1 MSETVSVR
9 IKIDDAGS
17 FKQVQVD
24 AEDLRDAVRTV
35 KEETDRLKSSVINWA
50 QAAQAAD
57 MFQQTLGSLQS
68 ALGDLAS
75 GFVEDQTNLAKLGQA
90 MRNTMGATREQID
103 SIDALCD
110 AQERSGVTSKGA
122 QLAGAQELATYLEL
136 SSSLETLI
144 PVLNDMAAQQLGVG
158 ASGESVAQIASMLGK
173 VMNGQTEALS
183 RYGYKFDEAQKY
195 ILQFGDETER
205 AAVLAD
211 VVSESVGGMS
221 QALRDTAEGALF
233 AAQTQ
238 TDSLKDAF
246 GSLAAKIMPVVNNIA
261 SLTIGITGVM
271 KLVASFRSLAA
282 VLNLSKIES
291 LACAVNMK
299 VQAVAARILGA
310 SSTSAVASVT
320 ALRVATAALY
330 ATMTLGLS
338 LAIQGVITLFTRL
351 TSASS
356 GAASGLKEAD
366 EATSAYRDAA
376 ASARAEIA
384 KEIVEIEGLIK
395 AKAEESAKVTELNDK
410 YGRSFGT
417 YGTLSEWYET
427 LTGKSEAYCRQLG
440 YQARAEKL
448 IEEQSK
454 ALVDLDD
461 VRKRKKRMEDE
472 GKTTSYVFQPT
483 SISAGGGSYVEE
495 QNPEYAALLASEKEL
510 EAKVKETE
518 AAIKEATSEAAK
530 AAGDMAAG
538 ATEAAEATDWQTMS
552 LANLNKE
559 IQKQRQLVAD
569 KAGTDAAAAKAASE
583 ELKRME
589 ERAASLGSAYG
600 LAATSSGSASKGVT
614 QDIAA
619 YRESVSRAVEVNSA
633 LNGGLNESVVELRA
647 MSSGIT
653 ALINKYGLENAEVR
667 RLVEEYNA
675 LRKARGGSL
684 ISEPLARPEGTARL
698 TGKAEPA
705 RSSGLAKA
713 TKETKDYSSAQR
725 EAVDSQA
732 AVQAGVGALSS
743 TFGSLSR
750 VVGEAAGAW
759 LEWIGNLLNAVAQ
772 AIPAITALATARKG
786 EATANAAASIT
797 GGAASVASIPWV
809 GAAMAVAAAASIA
822 AAFAAMPKFAAGGIA
837 FGPTIGMFGEYAGAS
852 TNPEVVAPLNRL
864 RSLLGVDAG
873 APATLRF
880 KIEGRDLVAVYD
892 RRRNLVGRV

>member
-24 AEDLRDAVRTV
+24 ADDLREAVRAV

-57 MFQQTLGSLQS
+57 MFQQTLGSLQA

-75 GFVEDQTNLAKLGQA
+75 GFIEDQTNLSKLGQA
-90 MRNTMGATREQID
+90 MRNTMGATQEQID
-103 SIDALCD
+103 SIEALCD

-233 AAQTQ
+233 AAQTRI
-238 TDSLKDAF
+238 DGLKDGIGGIVSKA
-246 GSLAAKIMPVVNNIA
+246 MPAINVIA
-261 SLTIGITGVM
+261 SIAVAGTGIT
-271 KLVASFRSLAA
+271 KLISSFKSLSAA
-282 VLNLSKIES
+282 MGLAKVES

-299 VQAVAARILGA
+299 VQAVAARLLGA
-310 SSTSAVASVT
+310 SSVSAVTSVT

-356 GAASGLKEAD
+356 GAASGLREAD

-376 ASARAEIA
+376 ATARAEIA
-384 KEIVEIEGLIK
+384 KEIVEIEGLVK

-461 VRKRKKRMEDE
+461 VRKKRKRMEDE
-472 GKTTSYVFQPT
+472 GKTTYTDYEVVGLGVQKTEYVDK
-483 SISAGGGSYVEE
+483 
-495 QNPEYAALLASEKEL
+495 EYAALLSEEKEL

-538 ATEAAEATDWQTMS
+538 ATDAAEATDWQTMS

-559 IQKQRQLVAD
+559 IQKQRRLVAD

-589 ERAASLGSAYG
+589 ERAASLGNAYG
-600 LAATSSGSASKGVT
+600 LATSSSGASSKSVT

-619 YRESVSRAVEVNSA
+619 YRESVSRAVEVNST

-647 MSSGIT
+647 MSSGLT
-653 ALINKYGLENAEVR
+653 SLINKYGLETAAVR
-667 RLVEEYNA
+667 GLVEEYRA
-675 LRKARGGSL
+675 LRKARGGSVT
-684 ISEPLARPEGTARL
+684 SDPLVRPEGAAGL
-698 TGKAEPA
+698 TGRAEPT
-705 RSSGLAKA
+705 RSPGLAKA
-713 TKETKDYSSAQR
+713 TKETREYSSAQK

-732 AVQAGVGALSS
+732 AVQTGVGALSS
-743 TFGSLSR
+743 TFSSLSS

-772 AIPAITALATARKG
+772 AIPAIAALTTAKKG
-786 EATANAAASIT
+786 EATANAAASVT
-797 GGAASVASIPWV
+797 GAASSVASIPWV
-809 GAAMAVAAAASIA
+809 GAALAVAAAASMI

-837 FGPTIGMFGEYAGAS
+837 YGPTLGLFGEYAGAS

-864 RSLLGVDAG
+864 RSLLGVDGG

-892 RRRNLVGRV
+892 RRRNLMGRV

>member
-24 AEDLRDAVRTV
+24 ADDLRDAVRAV

-103 SIDALCD
+103 SIDALCE

-211 VVSESVGGMS
+211 VVSDSVGGMS

-461 VRKRKKRMEDE
+461 IRKRKKRMEDE
-472 GKTTSYVFQPT
+472 GKTTYTEYEVVGLGVQKT
-483 SISAGGGSYVEE
+483 EYTDK
-495 QNPEYAALLASEKEL
+495 EYAALLTQEKEL

-600 LAATSSGSASKGVT
+600 LATTSSGSASKSVT

-647 MSSGIT
+647 MSSGL
-653 ALINKYGLENAEVR
+653 ASLINKYGLENAAVR
-667 RLVEEYNA
+667 GLVEEYHA
-675 LRKARGGSL
+675 LRKARGGSMT
-684 ISEPLARPEGTARL
+684 SDPLVRPEGAAGL

-713 TKETKDYSSAQR
+713 TKETKEYSSAQK

-864 RSLLGVDAG
+864 RSLLGVDGG

-892 RRRNLVGRV
+892 RRRNLMGRV

>member
-24 AEDLRDAVRTV
+24 AEDLRDAVRAV

-366 EATSAYRDAA
+366 EATSAYKDAA

-472 GKTTSYVFQPT
+472 GKTTSYVAVTT
-483 SISAGGGSYVEE
+483 SVSAGGASYVEA

-510 EAKVKETE
+510 EAKVKETG
-518 AAIKEATSEAAK
+518 AAIREATSEAAK

-538 ATEAAEATDWQTMS
+538 AAESAEATDWQTMS
-552 LANLNKE
+552 LTNLNKE

-684 ISEPLARPEGTARL
+684 ISEPLARPEGAAGL
-698 TGKAEPA
+698 TGKAEPT

-713 TKETKDYSSAQR
+713 TKETKDYSSAQK
-725 EAVDSQA
+725 EAVDSQT
-732 AVQAGVGALSS
+732 AVQTGVGALSS
-743 TFGSLSR
+743 AFSSLSS

-837 FGPTIGMFGEYAGAS
+837 YGPTIGMFGEYAGAS

>member
-24 AEDLRDAVRTV
+24 AEDLRDAVRAV

-57 MFQQTLGSLQS
+57 MFQQTLGSLQT

-75 GFVEDQTNLAKLGQA
+75 GFIEDQTNLAKLGQA
-90 MRNTMGATREQID
+90 MRNTMGATKEQID
-103 SIDALCD
+103 SIDALCE

-246 GSLAAKIMPVVNNIA
+246 GSLAARIMPVVNNIA

-454 ALVDLDD
+454 ALVDLGD
-461 VRKRKKRMEDE
+461 VRKRRKRMEDE
-472 GKTTSYVFQPT
+472 GKTTSYVAVTT
-483 SISAGGGSYVEE
+483 SVSAGGASSVEA

-518 AAIKEATSEAAK
+518 AAIKEAAAEAAK

-538 ATEAAEATDWQTMS
+538 AAEAAEATDWQTMS
-552 LANLNKE
+552 LTNLNKE

-619 YRESVSRAVEVNSA
+619 YRVSVSRAVEVNSA

-653 ALINKYGLENAEVR
+653 ALINKYGLENAAVR
-667 RLVEEYNA
+667 GLVEEYNA

-684 ISEPLARPEGTARL
+684 ISEPLARPEGAAGL

-705 RSSGLAKA
+705 RSFGLAKA

-759 LEWIGNLLNAVAQ
+759 LEWIGNLLNAIAQ

-852 TNPEVVAPLNRL
+852 TNPEVVAPLNKL

-873 APATLRF
+873 ATATLRF
-880 KIEGRDLVAVYD
+880 KIEGRDLVAVCD

>member
-1 MSETVSVR
+1 M
-9 IKIDDAGS
+9 
-17 FKQVQVD
+17 
-24 AEDLRDAVRTV
+24 DL
-35 KEETDRLKSSVINWA
+35 
-50 QAAQAAD
+50 
-57 MFQQTLGSLQS
+57 G
-68 ALGDLAS
+68 
-75 GFVEDQTNLAKLGQA
+75 
-90 MRNTMGATREQID
+90 
-103 SIDALCD
+103 
-110 AQERSGVTSKGA
+110 
-122 QLAGAQELATYLEL
+122 
-136 SSSLETLI
+136 
-144 PVLNDMAAQQLGVG
+144 
-158 ASGESVAQIASMLGK
+158 
-173 VMNGQTEALS
+173 
-183 RYGYKFDEAQKY
+183 
-195 ILQFGDETER
+195 
-205 AAVLAD
+205 
-211 VVSESVGGMS
+211 
-221 QALRDTAEGALF
+221 
-233 AAQTQ
+233 
-238 TDSLKDAF
+238 
-246 GSLAAKIMPVVNNIA
+246 
-261 SLTIGITGVM
+261 
-271 KLVASFRSLAA
+271 
-282 VLNLSKIES
+282 
-291 LACAVNMK
+291 
-299 VQAVAARILGA
+299 
-310 SSTSAVASVT
+310 
-320 ALRVATAALY
+320 
-330 ATMTLGLS
+330 
-338 LAIQGVITLFTRL
+338 
-351 TSASS
+351 
-356 GAASGLKEAD
+356 
-366 EATSAYRDAA
+366 
-376 ASARAEIA
+376 
-384 KEIVEIEGLIK
+384 
-395 AKAEESAKVTELNDK
+395 
-410 YGRSFGT
+410 
-417 YGTLSEWYET
+417 
-427 LTGKSEAYCRQLG
+427 
-440 YQARAEKL
+440 
-448 IEEQSK
+448 
-454 ALVDLDD
+454 D
-461 VRKRKKRMEDE
+461 VRKRRKRMEDE
-472 GKTTSYVFQPT
+472 GKTTSYVAVTT
-483 SISAGGGSYVEE
+483 SVSAGGASYVEA

-518 AAIKEATSEAAK
+518 AAIKEATAEAAK

-538 ATEAAEATDWQTMS
+538 AAEAAEATDWQTMS
-552 LANLNKE
+552 LTNLNKE

-600 LAATSSGSASKGVT
+600 LATTSSGSASKGVT

-653 ALINKYGLENAEVR
+653 ALINKYGLENAAVR
-667 RLVEEYNA
+667 GLVEEYNA

-684 ISEPLARPEGTARL
+684 ISEPLARPEGAAGL
-698 TGKAEPA
+698 TGKAEPT

-759 LEWIGNLLNAVAQ
+759 LEWIGNLLNAIAQ

-873 APATLRF
+873 ATATLRF
-880 KIEGRDLVAVYD
+880 KIEGRDLVAVCD

>member
-24 AEDLRDAVRTV
+24 AEDLRDAVRAV

-57 MFQQTLGSLQS
+57 MFQQTLGSLQT

-75 GFVEDQTNLAKLGQA
+75 GFIEDQTNLAKLGQA
-90 MRNTMGATREQID
+90 MRNTMGATKEQID
-103 SIDALCD
+103 SIDALCE

-246 GSLAAKIMPVVNNIA
+246 GSLAARIMPVVNNIA

-454 ALVDLDD
+454 ALVDLGD
-461 VRKRKKRMEDE
+461 VRKRRKRMEDE
-472 GKTTSYVFQPT
+472 GKTTSYVAVTT
-483 SISAGGGSYVEE
+483 SVSAGGASYVEA

-518 AAIKEATSEAAK
+518 AAIKEA
-530 AAGDMAAG
+530 AGDMAAG
-538 ATEAAEATDWQTMS
+538 AAEAAEATDWQTMS
-552 LANLNKE
+552 LTNLNKE

-600 LAATSSGSASKGVT
+600 LATTSSGSASKGVT

-619 YRESVSRAVEVNSA
+619 YRVSVSRAVEVNSA

-684 ISEPLARPEGTARL
+684 ISEPLARPEGAAGL

-759 LEWIGNLLNAVAQ
+759 LEWIGNLLNAIAQ

-873 APATLRF
+873 ATATLRF
-880 KIEGRDLVAVYD
+880 KIEGRDLVAVCD

>member
-24 AEDLRDAVRTV
+24 AEDLRDAVRAV

-75 GFVEDQTNLAKLGQA
+75 GFIEDQTNLAKLGQA

-684 ISEPLARPEGTARL
+684 ISEPLARPEGAAGL
-698 TGKAEPA
+698 TGKAEPV

-786 EATANAAASIT
+786 EATANAAASVT
-797 GGAASVASIPWV
+797 GVASSVASIPWV
-809 GAAMAVAAAASIA
+809 GAALAVAAAASMI
-822 AAFAAMPKFAAGGIA
+822 AAFAAIPKFAAGGIA
-837 FGPTIGMFGEYAGAS
+837 YGPTIGMFGEYAGAS

>member
-24 AEDLRDAVRTV
+24 AEDLRDAVRAV

-75 GFVEDQTNLAKLGQA
+75 GFIEDQTNLAKLGQA

-246 GSLAAKIMPVVNNIA
+246 GSLAARIMPVVNNIA

-356 GAASGLKEAD
+356 GAASGLREAD

-461 VRKRKKRMEDE
+461 VRKRRKRMEDE
-472 GKTTSYVFQPT
+472 GKTTSYVAVTT
-483 SISAGGGSYVEE
+483 SVSAGGASYVEA

-518 AAIKEATSEAAK
+518 AAIKEATAEAAK

-552 LANLNKE
+552 LTNLNKE

-653 ALINKYGLENAEVR
+653 ALINKYGLENAAVR
-667 RLVEEYNA
+667 GLVEEYNA

-684 ISEPLARPEGTARL
+684 ISEPLARPEGAAGL

-743 TFGSLSR
+743 TFGSLSG

-759 LEWIGNLLNAVAQ
+759 LEWIGNLLNAIAQ

-873 APATLRF
+873 ATATLRF
-880 KIEGRDLVAVYD
+880 KIEGRDLVAVCD